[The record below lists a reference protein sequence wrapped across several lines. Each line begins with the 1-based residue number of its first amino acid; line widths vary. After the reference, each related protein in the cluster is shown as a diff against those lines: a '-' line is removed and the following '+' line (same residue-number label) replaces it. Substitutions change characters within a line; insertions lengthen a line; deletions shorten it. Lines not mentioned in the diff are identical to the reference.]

1 MVRAEGIEPPRIAP
15 LEPKPSASTNSAT
28 LARVGALNDSYPSIC
43 QCISEVRTIDGLT
56 SDPTK
61 TRYGTNAEIAYLLYS
76 GPTRD
81 HRLLLWCGRWA

>member
-28 LARVGALNDSYPSIC
+28 LARVGALNDSYRSIC
-43 QCISEVRTIDGLT
+43 QCVSSVRAILGLT

-61 TRYGTNAEIAYLLYS
+61 TRYGNYAEIAYLFYI
-76 GPTRD
+76 GPYHD
-81 HRLLLWCGRWA
+81 H